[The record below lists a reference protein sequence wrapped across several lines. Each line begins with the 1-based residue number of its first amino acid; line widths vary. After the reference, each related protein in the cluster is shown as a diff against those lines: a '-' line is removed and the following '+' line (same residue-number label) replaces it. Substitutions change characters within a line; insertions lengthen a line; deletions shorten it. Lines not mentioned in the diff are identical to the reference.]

1 MSVGTREE
9 RLARR
14 IGDLYATDQQFADAR
29 PSASISAA
37 IERPGLRLPQIVR
50 TVMEGYADRP
60 ALAQRAVQFVN
71 DPQTGRTS
79 VELLPRFETISY
91 RELWDRVGAIATALA
106 GDPVRPGDRVCVLG
120 FTSVDYTIID
130 MALVQIGAVSVPL
143 QTSAPLTQLR
153 PIVAETEPSV
163 IAASVTYL
171 DDAVELALTG
181 HAPAR
186 LVVFDY
192 HPEVDDQRETF
203 DAAQSRLAQ
212 AGSPVSVET
221 LADVLDRGKALPA
234 APVFIP
240 DEDDPLTLLIYTSG
254 STGAPKGAMQPERLV
269 ANFWRKQAAWGQ
281 PHSAEPWITL
291 SFMPMSHLMGRGS
304 LYGTLRNG
312 GTAYFTA
319 KSDLSTL
326 LEDLALVR
334 PTRLD
339 FVPRIWDMLF
349 GEFQSELD
357 RRSFSGADRA
367 ALEATV
373 MAEQRQHLLGGR
385 FVSAMTG
392 SAPISAETRA
402 FVESFL
408 DLHLAEPYGS
418 TEDGVVTVD
427 GQVRRP
433 PVIDY
438 KLADVPDLGY
448 FGTDHPHPRGE
459 LLVKTDALF
468 PGYYKRPE
476 VTAEVFDPDGYYRT
490 GDIMAEV
497 GPDRLAYLDRRN
509 NVLKLSQGEFVT
521 VSKLEAVFGDSPLVG
536 QIYVYGNSARAY
548 LLAVVVPT
556 ADALSRS
563 GGDIGSLK
571 ALISE
576 SLQDVAKSA
585 GLQSYE
591 VPRDFIVE
599 TTPFTLENGLL
610 TGIGKLARPK
620 LKVRYGDRL
629 EQLYAELADR
639 PDPRAARAAP
649 QRCRPAGAGDHRP
662 GRWRSAGRGGYRSA
676 SRRALQRPGRRLAV
690 RVDVCQSA
698 ARDLRRR
705 RAGGRHREP
714 GHRPAGHRRLH
725 RDRADIRCETA
736 HLCGGARPRRHRGT
750 RP

>member
-1 MSVGTREE
+1 M
-9 RLARR
+9 
-14 IGDLYATDQQFADAR
+14 
-29 PSASISAA
+29 
-37 IERPGLRLPQIVR
+37 
-50 TVMEGYADRP
+50 
-60 ALAQRAVQFVN
+60 
-71 DPQTGRTS
+71 
-79 VELLPRFETISY
+79 
-91 RELWDRVGAIATALA
+91 
-106 GDPVRPGDRVCVLG
+106 
-120 FTSVDYTIID
+120 
-130 MALVQIGAVSVPL
+130 
-143 QTSAPLTQLR
+143 
-153 PIVAETEPSV
+153 

-203 DAAQSRLAQ
+203 DAARSRLAQ

-234 APVFIP
+234 APVFVA

-304 LYGTLRNG
+304 LYGTLGNG
-312 GTAYFTA
+312 GTAYFAA
-319 KSDLSTL
+319 KSDLSTFL
-326 LEDLALVR
+326 DDLALVR

-373 MAEQRQHLLGGR
+373 MAEQRQRLLGGR
-385 FVSAMTG
+385 FVSATDG
-392 SAPISAETRA
+392 LRA
-402 FVESFL
+402 
-408 DLHLAEPYGS
+408 DLGRDEGIRRVLPRPTPGGTLRLRPRPGPS
-418 TEDGVVTVD
+418 SVD
-427 GQVRRP
+427 GQVLRP
-433 PVIDY
+433 QVIDY

-448 FGTDHPHPRGE
+448 FGTDQPHPRGE

-497 GPDRLAYLDRRN
+497 GPDQLAYLDRRN
-509 NVLKLSQGEFVT
+509 NVQKLSQGEFVT

-571 ALISE
+571 PLISE
-576 SLQDVAKSA
+576 SLQNVAKSA

-591 VPRDFIVE
+591 IPRDFIVE

-610 TGIGKLARPK
+610 TGIRKLARPK
-620 LKVRYGDRL
+620 LKVHYGDRL
-629 EQLYAELADR
+629 EQLYAELAEGQANELRALRHSGADR
-639 PDPRAARAAP
+639 PVLQTISRAAGALLGAATTELAP
-649 QRCRPAGAGDHRP
+649 DAHFNDLGGDSL
-662 GRWRSAGRGGYRSA
+662 SALTFA
-676 SRRALQRPGRRLAV
+676 NLLQ
-690 RVDVCQSA
+690 
-698 ARDLRRR
+698 RDLRRR

-725 RDRADIRCETA
+725 RGRADIRCEAA
-736 HLCGGARPRRHRGT
+736 HLCGGARPRRHRGA